1 MDFVKKHYEKILLSV
16 VLLGLVG
23 ALVFLPFLIISDQDT
38 QRQMKTGILYS
49 KVAPLPALVLTR
61 ETNVSARLQSPYKLD
76 FSTANKLFNPL
87 PWQKRADGTL
97 VPVKIGLI
105 GPEAA
110 VVIKITPLC
119 LILTLDS
126 IETNEFGARYVISL
140 ERQAA
145 VLPAQRGKRQHYA
158 SVGEKNETF
167 TIITNA
173 ANTLTLAGGGGVT
186 NNSANADV
194 NGSPDNPAQ
203 LKLIL
208 LLTDTGERATL
219 SKDKPFR
226 RTDGYA
232 ADLKYDPEGKKWQ
245 GQRSGAILK
254 FAGDDNI
261 VVAINQDTVIL
272 LARSNQK
279 KTTLTYSPSP

>member
-38 QRQMKTGILYS
+38 QRRMKEGIIS
-49 KVAPLPALVLTR
+49 VKVAPLPALDLTR

-76 FSTANKLFNPL
+76 FSTTNKLFNPV
-87 PWQKRADGTL
+87 PWQRKADGTL
-97 VPVKIGLI
+97 IKGSQA
-105 GPEAA
+105 GPTAA
-110 VVIKITPLC
+110 VVTKITPLC

-126 IETNEFGARYVISL
+126 IETNEFGARYVISM

-167 TIITNA
+167 TIA
-173 ANTLTLAGGGGVT
+173 V
-186 NNSANADV
+186 V

-203 LKLIL
+203 LELIL
-208 LLTDTGERATL
+208 QLTDTGERATL

-226 RTDGYA
+226 RTDGYS
-232 ADLKYDPEGKKWQ
+232 ADLKYDLEGKKWQ
-245 GQRSGAILK
+245 GQRIGADLK

-261 VVAINQDTVIL
+261 VVAIYQDSVIL
-272 LARSNQK
+272 KARSNDK

>member
-16 VLLGLVG
+16 VLLGLMGV
-23 ALVFLPFLIISDQDT
+23 LVFMLYLIPSDR
-38 QRQMKTGILYS
+38 QRLADIRQSIIRHAVK
-49 KVAPLPALVLTR
+49 PLDPLDLTR

-76 FSTANKLFNPL
+76 FSATHKLFNPV
-87 PWQKRADGTL
+87 PWQRASDNSL
-97 VPVKIGLI
+97 IKIKTGNEI
-105 GPEAA
+105 GAGAA
-110 VVIKITPLC
+110 VITKITPLC

-126 IETNEFGARYVISL
+126 IETNEFGARYVISV

-167 TIITNA
+167 TIA
-173 ANTLTLAGGGGVT
+173 E
-186 NNSANADV
+186 V
-194 NGSPDNPAQ
+194 NGSPGNPAQ

-208 LLTDTGERATL
+208 QLTDTGERATL

-226 RTDGYA
+226 RTDGYS

-245 GQRSGAILK
+245 GQRVGADLK
-254 FAGDDNI
+254 FAVDDNI
-261 VVAINQDTVIL
+261 IVAINQDTVIL

-279 KTTLTYSPSP
+279 KTTLTYTPNP

>member
-16 VLLGLVG
+16 VLLGLMGV
-23 ALVFLPFLIISDQDT
+23 LVFMLYLIPSDRQRLADIRLSIISHAV
-38 QRQMKTGILYS
+38 K
-49 KVAPLPALVLTR
+49 PLDPLGLTR
-61 ETNVSARLQSPYKLD
+61 ETNVLARLQSPYKLD
-76 FSTANKLFNPL
+76 FSTTNKLFNPVQ
-87 PWQKRADGTL
+87 WQRASDNSL
-97 VPVKIGLI
+97 IKIKTGNEI
-105 GPEAA
+105 GPKA
-110 VVIKITPLC
+110 VVITKITPLC

-126 IETNEFGARYVISL
+126 TETNEFGARYVISM

-145 VLPAQRGKRQHYA
+145 VLPWQRGKRQHYA

-167 TIITNA
+167 TI
-173 ANTLTLAGGGGVT
+173 
-186 NNSANADV
+186 SDV
-194 NGSPDNPAQ
+194 NGSPGNPAQ

-208 LLTDTGERATL
+208 QLTDTGERATL

-226 RTDGYA
+226 RTDGYS

-245 GQRSGAILK
+245 GQRIGAILK

>member
-38 QRQMKTGILYS
+38 QRRMKEGIIRV
-49 KVAPLPALVLTR
+49 KVAPLPALDLTR

-76 FSTANKLFNPL
+76 FSTANKLFNPVQ
-87 PWQKRADGTL
+87 WQRASDNSL
-97 VPVKIGLI
+97 IKIKTGNEI
-105 GPEAA
+105 GPKA
-110 VVIKITPLC
+110 VVITKITPLC

-126 IETNEFGARYVISL
+126 IETNEFGARYVISM

-167 TIITNA
+167 SI
-173 ANTLTLAGGGGVT
+173 
-186 NNSANADV
+186 ADV

-208 LLTDTGERATL
+208 HLTDTGERATL

-226 RTDGYA
+226 RTDGYS

-245 GQRSGAILK
+245 GQRIGANLK
-254 FAGDDNI
+254 FAVDDNI
-261 VVAINQDTVIL
+261 IVAINQDSVIL
-272 LARSNQK
+272 KARSNDK
-279 KTTLTYSPSP
+279 KTTLTYSPNP

>member
-16 VLLGLVG
+16 VLLGLMGV
-23 ALVFLPFLIISDQDT
+23 LVFMLYLIPSDRQRLADIRLSIIS
-38 QRQMKTGILYS
+38 RAVK
-49 KVAPLPALVLTR
+49 PLDPLDLTR

-76 FSTANKLFNPL
+76 FSTTNKLFNPV
-87 PWQKRADGTL
+87 PWQRKADGTL
-97 VPVKIGLI
+97 IKGSQA
-105 GPEAA
+105 GPTAT
-110 VVIKITPLC
+110 VVTKITPLC

-126 IETNEFGARYVISL
+126 IETNEFGARYVISM

-167 TIITNA
+167 TI
-173 ANTLTLAGGGGVT
+173 
-186 NNSANADV
+186 ADV
-194 NGSPDNPAQ
+194 NGSPGNPAQ

-208 LLTDTGERATL
+208 QLTDTGERATL

-226 RTDGYA
+226 RTDGYS

-245 GQRSGAILK
+245 GQRIGAILK

-261 VVAINQDTVIL
+261 IVAINQDTVIL

>member
-1 MDFVKKHYEKILLSV
+1 MNFVKKHYEKILLSV

-38 QRQMKTGILYS
+38 QRRMKEGIIHV
-49 KVAPLPALVLTR
+49 KVAPLPALDLTR

-76 FSTANKLFNPL
+76 FSTANKLFNPVQ
-87 PWQKRADGTL
+87 WQRASDNSL
-97 VPVKIGLI
+97 IKIKTGNEI
-105 GPEAA
+105 GPKA
-110 VVIKITPLC
+110 VVITKITPLC

-126 IETNEFGARYVISL
+126 IETNEFGARYVISM

-145 VLPAQRGKRQHYA
+145 VLPAQRAKRQHYA

-167 TIITNA
+167 TIA
-173 ANTLTLAGGGGVT
+173 E
-186 NNSANADV
+186 V
-194 NGSPDNPAQ
+194 NGSPGDPAQ

-208 LLTDTGERATL
+208 QLTDTGERATL

-226 RTDGYA
+226 RTDGYS

-245 GQRSGAILK
+245 GQRIGADLS
-254 FAGDDNI
+254 FARDDNI
-261 VVAINQDTVIL
+261 IVAINQDTVIL

>member
-38 QRQMKTGILYS
+38 QRRMKEGIIS
-49 KVAPLPALVLTR
+49 VKVAPLPALDLTR

-76 FSTANKLFNPL
+76 FSTTNKLFNPV
-87 PWQKRADGTL
+87 PWQRKADGTL
-97 VPVKIGLI
+97 IKGSQA
-105 GPEAA
+105 GPTAA
-110 VVIKITPLC
+110 VVTKITPLC

-126 IETNEFGARYVISL
+126 IETNEFGARYVISM

-167 TIITNA
+167 TIA
-173 ANTLTLAGGGGVT
+173 V
-186 NNSANADV
+186 V

-203 LKLIL
+203 LELIL
-208 LLTDTGERATL
+208 QLTDTGERATL

-226 RTDGYA
+226 RTDGYS
-232 ADLKYDPEGKKWQ
+232 ADLKYDLEGKKWQ
-245 GQRSGAILK
+245 GQRSGADLK

-261 VVAINQDTVIL
+261 IVAINQDSVIL
-272 LARSNQK
+272 KARSNDK

>member
-38 QRQMKTGILYS
+38 QRRMKEGIIRV
-49 KVAPLPALVLTR
+49 KVAPLPALDLTR

-76 FSTANKLFNPL
+76 FSTANKLFNPVQ
-87 PWQKRADGTL
+87 WQRASDNSL
-97 VPVKIGLI
+97 IKIKTGNEI
-105 GPEAA
+105 GPKA
-110 VVIKITPLC
+110 VVITKITPLC

-126 IETNEFGARYVISL
+126 IETNEFGARYVISM

-167 TIITNA
+167 SI
-173 ANTLTLAGGGGVT
+173 
-186 NNSANADV
+186 ADV
-194 NGSPDNPAQ
+194 NGSPDDPAQ

-208 LLTDTGERATL
+208 QLTDTGERATL

-226 RTDGYA
+226 RTDGYS

-245 GQRSGAILK
+245 GQRSGADLK

>member
-16 VLLGLVG
+16 VLLGLMGV
-23 ALVFLPFLIISDQDT
+23 LVFMLYLIPSDRQRLADIRLSIISHAV
-38 QRQMKTGILYS
+38 K
-49 KVAPLPALVLTR
+49 PLDPLDLTR

-76 FSTANKLFNPL
+76 FSTTNKLFNPV
-87 PWQKRADGTL
+87 PWQRKADGM
-97 VPVKIGLI
+97 LI
-105 GPEAA
+105 KGSQAGPTAA
-110 VVIKITPLC
+110 VVTKITPLC

-126 IETNEFGARYVISL
+126 IETNEFGARYVISM

-167 TIITNA
+167 TI
-173 ANTLTLAGGGGVT
+173 
-186 NNSANADV
+186 ADV
-194 NGSPDNPAQ
+194 NGSPGDPAQ

-208 LLTDTGERATL
+208 QLTDTGERATL

-226 RTDGYA
+226 RTDGYS
-232 ADLKYDPEGKKWQ
+232 ADLKYDLEGKKWQ
-245 GQRSGAILK
+245 GQRIGADLK

-261 VVAINQDTVIL
+261 IVAINQDTVIL

-279 KTTLTYSPSP
+279 KTTLTYSPGP

>member
-16 VLLGLVG
+16 VLLGLMGV
-23 ALVFLPFLIISDQDT
+23 LVFMLYLIPSDRQRLAAIRQSIISHAV
-38 QRQMKTGILYS
+38 K
-49 KVAPLPALVLTR
+49 PLDPLDLTR

-76 FSTANKLFNPL
+76 FSTTNKLFNPL

-105 GPEAA
+105 GPEA
-110 VVIKITPLC
+110 VVVTKITPLC

-126 IETNEFGARYVISL
+126 IETNELGARYVISM
-140 ERQAA
+140 ECQAA

-158 SVGEKNETF
+158 SVGEKVGEKNESF
-167 TIITNA
+167 TIKE
-173 ANTLTLAGGGGVT
+173 
-186 NNSANADV
+186 V
-194 NGSPDNPAQ
+194 NGTPADPGT
-203 LKLIL
+203 LKLVL
-208 LLTDTGERATL
+208 QLTDTGERATL

-226 RTDGYA
+226 RVDAYA
-232 ADLKYDPEGKKWQ
+232 ADLKYDPERRTWQ
-245 GQRSGAILK
+245 GQRIGADLK

-261 VVAINQDTVIL
+261 IVAINQDTVIL

-279 KTTLTYSPSP
+279 KTPLTYSPSP

>member
-16 VLLGLVG
+16 VLLGLMGV
-23 ALVFLPFLIISDQDT
+23 LVFMLYLIPSDRQRLADIRLSIISHAV
-38 QRQMKTGILYS
+38 K
-49 KVAPLPALVLTR
+49 PLDPLNLTR

-76 FSTANKLFNPL
+76 FSTTNKLFNPV
-87 PWQKRADGTL
+87 PWQRKADGTL
-97 VPVKIGLI
+97 IKGSQA
-105 GPEAA
+105 GPTAT
-110 VVIKITPLC
+110 VVTKITPLC

-126 IETNEFGARYVISL
+126 IETNESGARYVISM

-167 TIITNA
+167 TI
-173 ANTLTLAGGGGVT
+173 
-186 NNSANADV
+186 ADV
-194 NGSPDNPAQ
+194 NGSPGDPAQ

-208 LLTDTGERATL
+208 QLTDTGERATL

-232 ADLKYDPEGKKWQ
+232 ADLKYDLEGKKWQ
-245 GQRSGAILK
+245 GQRIGADLK

-261 VVAINQDTVIL
+261 IVAINPDTVIL

>member
-16 VLLGLVG
+16 VLLGLMGV
-23 ALVFLPFLIISDQDT
+23 LVFMLYLIPSDRQRLADIRLSIISHAV
-38 QRQMKTGILYS
+38 K
-49 KVAPLPALVLTR
+49 PLDPLDLTR

-76 FSTANKLFNPL
+76 FSTTNKLFNPV
-87 PWQKRADGTL
+87 PWQRKADGM
-97 VPVKIGLI
+97 LI
-105 GPEAA
+105 KGSQAGPTAA
-110 VVIKITPLC
+110 VVTKITPLC

-126 IETNEFGARYVISL
+126 IETNEFGARYVISM

-167 TIITNA
+167 TI
-173 ANTLTLAGGGGVT
+173 
-186 NNSANADV
+186 ADV
-194 NGSPDNPAQ
+194 NGSPGNPAQ

-208 LLTDTGERATL
+208 QLTDTGERATL

-226 RTDGYA
+226 RTDGYS
-232 ADLKYDPEGKKWQ
+232 ADLKYDLEGKKWQ
-245 GQRSGAILK
+245 GQRIGADLK

>member
-38 QRQMKTGILYS
+38 QRRMKEGILRP
-49 KVAPLPALVLTR
+49 KVAPLPALDLTR
-61 ETNVSARLQSPYKLD
+61 QTNVFERLRSPYKLD
-76 FSTANKLFNPL
+76 FSTTNKLFNPVQ
-87 PWQKRADGTL
+87 WQRAADNSL
-97 VPVKIGLI
+97 IKIKTGNEI
-105 GPEAA
+105 GPKA
-110 VVIKITPLC
+110 VVITKITPLC

-126 IETNEFGARYVISL
+126 IETNEFGARYVISM

-167 TIITNA
+167 TIVEA
-173 ANTLTLAGGGGVT
+173 
-186 NNSANADV
+186 
-194 NGSPDNPAQ
+194 NGSPGNPAQ

-208 LLTDTGERATL
+208 QLTDTGERATL

-226 RTDGYA
+226 RTDGYS

-245 GQRSGAILK
+245 GQRKDAVLK
-254 FAGDDNI
+254 FAADDNI

-272 LARSNQK
+272 LARSNYK
-279 KTTLTYSPSP
+279 KTTLTYNPSP

>member
-1 MDFVKKHYEKILLSV
+1 MNFVKKHYEKILLSV
-16 VLLGLVG
+16 VLLGLMGV
-23 ALVFLPFLIISDQDT
+23 LVFMLYLIPSDRQRLADIRLSIIS
-38 QRQMKTGILYS
+38 RAVK
-49 KVAPLPALVLTR
+49 PLDPLDLTR

-76 FSTANKLFNPL
+76 FSTTNKLFNPV
-87 PWQKRADGTL
+87 PWQRKADGTL
-97 VPVKIGLI
+97 IKGSQA
-105 GPEAA
+105 GPTAT
-110 VVIKITPLC
+110 VVTKITPLC

-126 IETNEFGARYVISL
+126 IETNEFGARYVISM

-167 TIITNA
+167 TI
-173 ANTLTLAGGGGVT
+173 
-186 NNSANADV
+186 ADV
-194 NGSPDNPAQ
+194 NGSPGNPAQ

-208 LLTDTGERATL
+208 QLTDTGERATL

-226 RTDGYA
+226 RTDGYS

-245 GQRSGAILK
+245 GQRIGAILK

-261 VVAINQDTVIL
+261 IVAINQDTVIL

>member
-97 VPVKIGLI
+97 VPVKLGLI

-110 VVIKITPLC
+110 VVTKITPLC

-167 TIITNA
+167 TIAGTTTTNIA
-173 ANTLTLAGGGGVT
+173 
-186 NNSANADV
+186 
-194 NGSPDNPAQ
+194 PDNPAQ

-261 VVAINQDTVIL
+261 VVAIYQDSVIL
-272 LARSNQK
+272 KASSNGK

>member
-38 QRQMKTGILYS
+38 QRRMKEGIIS
-49 KVAPLPALVLTR
+49 VKVAPLPALDLTR

-76 FSTANKLFNPL
+76 FSTTNKLFNPV
-87 PWQKRADGTL
+87 PWQRKADGTL
-97 VPVKIGLI
+97 IKGSQA
-105 GPEAA
+105 GPTAA
-110 VVIKITPLC
+110 VVTKITPLC

-126 IETNEFGARYVISL
+126 IETNEFGARYVISM

-167 TIITNA
+167 TIA
-173 ANTLTLAGGGGVT
+173 V
-186 NNSANADV
+186 V

-203 LKLIL
+203 LELIL
-208 LLTDTGERATL
+208 QLTDTGERATL

-226 RTDGYA
+226 RTDGYS
-232 ADLKYDPEGKKWQ
+232 ADLKYDLEGKKWQ
-245 GQRSGAILK
+245 GQRIGADLK

-261 VVAINQDTVIL
+261 IVAINQDTMIL